1 MRMFLLSF
9 DKGSKALFLF
19 CFKKGFNIHLAFFFL
34 HCEHIYPL
42 LFHNHPWILTRLTL
56 KFKQRKEMSQRKPA
70 VGPAGLRMLSSLRPN
85 YRVKSLHLS
94 WHTSA
99 QASGTPRVRGNPD
112 FPSSPVSVSGLP
124 CFSFGTSPNVP
135 DTKPGKDRGTTH
147 QHPAWKRRGI
157 LGQSAAVF
165 TPTHSREPIWR
176 QTHQKA
182 DVNAGYQIS
191 HLSQISRLKN
201 HSDLGFAEGQK

>member
-9 DKGSKALFLF
+9 DKGSKALCLF
-19 CFKKGFNIHLAFFFL
+19 CFKKGFNIHLAFFFF

-56 KFKQRKEMSQRKPA
+56 KFKQRKEISQRKPA

-99 QASGTPRVRGNPD
+99 RASGTPPVRGNPD
-112 FPSSPVSVSGLP
+112 FPSSPVFQGCRV
-124 CFSFGTSPNVP
+124 
-135 DTKPGKDRGTTH
+135 
-147 QHPAWKRRGI
+147 
-157 LGQSAAVF
+157 
-165 TPTHSREPIWR
+165 
-176 QTHQKA
+176 
-182 DVNAGYQIS
+182 
-191 HLSQISRLKN
+191 SRLALPQMCQTQSQARTEAPPTSTQLEK
-201 HSDLGFAEGQK
+201 GGVF